1 MKVKFKIINLAA
13 ILGTILIVSCC
24 GYSNGKIEASGTIE
38 ITEINISSKNA
49 DEILDLK
56 AEEGDYV
63 KTGDLLAI
71 INHYILD
78 LQLKQYEAQA
88 GVAKAQLELL
98 LKGTRS
104 EDLQIAEE
112 TVLQAKANFHDAEKD
127 LSRLTD
133 LFEKGNISQK
143 EKENGE
149 NRYAVTKAQYNSAL
163 LNLNKLKKGARE
175 EEINSAKFQYNQNLA
190 IMEVQKQKIDDCFV
204 KSPVNGIVT
213 NQLVEI
219 GEFVNVGTPIY
230 TISKTDTAYL
240 TIYVTEPELGHIN
253 IGDEAKIKID
263 SDPKK
268 VLIGRII
275 YISPNAE
282 FTPKNIQ
289 TKEDRVKQVFGVKI
303 NIPNEDGILKAGMP
317 ADAIIE

>member
-1 MKVKFKIINLAA
+1 MRIIMLNFISIIFV
-13 ILGTILIVSCC
+13 ILVISCD
-24 GYSNGKIEASGTIE
+24 GYTNGKIEASGTIE

-49 DEILDLK
+49 DEVADLK
-56 AEEGDYV
+56 VGEGAYV
-63 KTGDLLAI
+63 SSGDLLAI
-71 INHYILD
+71 INHSILD

-88 GVAKAQLELL
+88 GIAKAQLELL
-98 LKGTRS
+98 LKGTRT

-112 TVLQAKANFHDAEKD
+112 TVLQAKTNYQDAEKD
-127 LSRLTD
+127 LARVKD
-133 LFEKGNISQK
+133 LFEKGNISEK

-149 NRYAVTKAQYNSAL
+149 NKYAVTKAQYNSAL
-163 LNLNKLKKGARE
+163 LTLNKLKKGARE

-190 IMEVQKQKIDDCFV
+190 IMEVQKQRIDDCFV

-303 NIPNEDGILKAGMP
+303 EISNEEGILKAGMP
-317 ADAIIE
+317 ADALIE